1 MKVVTYS
8 NAVAFW
14 LAASTWLSSDPV
26 RNTVPLSLTGRALH
40 GVLDQ
45 SAILLT
51 VHDGPDVVAAAIAT
65 LRSGVVLGAVPPAA
79 AVAIAGH
86 LASEN
91 LSVPRVDGMR
101 PATEAFAAAWTE
113 HTGAESFV
121 EENLRLYRLGEDG
134 VDGSAALTPPT
145 GVPGEAMVAGEPDVE
160 LLIDWGQAVLHE
172 ISAHPRNDSRAD
184 VAGLVAASITMG
196 NGQIL
201 WQVAGTPVAMARVGA
216 PREGMSRIGPVYTP
230 RDQRGHGYGTAVTAA
245 AARWALD
252 RGADHVVLFTD
263 LANPV
268 SNSIYQRI
276 GFRAVADAVAIGFRP
291 GRLP

>member
-8 NAVAFW
+8 SAVAFW
-14 LAASTWLSSDPV
+14 QVAGTWLAADPV
-26 RNTVPLSLTGRALH
+26 RNTVPLSLTARALH
-40 GVLDQ
+40 GVLHPNP
-45 SAILLT
+45 ILLT
-51 VHDGPDVVAAAIAT
+51 VHDGPDLVAAAIAT
-65 LRSGVVLGAVPPAA
+65 IRSGVVLGAVPPEAA
-79 AVAIAGH
+79 AAIAGH

-91 LSVPRVDGMR
+91 QPVPRADGMR
-101 PATEAFAAAWTE
+101 PAAEAFAAAWTE
-113 HTGAESFV
+113 RTGAESFV

-134 VDGSAALTPPT
+134 VDASTALTPPK
-145 GVPGEAMVAGEPDVE
+145 VPGTAMIATEDDLD
-160 LLIDWGQAVLHE
+160 LLTDWRLTCLAE
-172 ISAHPRNDSRAD
+172 ISDHRTNTRAD
-184 VAGLVAASITMG
+184 VRQIVAASFALG
-196 NGQIL
+196 NGQLL
-201 WQVAGTPVAMARVGA
+201 WQVDGRPVAMAAVGT

-230 RDQRGHGYGTAVTAA
+230 KEQRGHGYGTAVTAA
-245 AARWALD
+245 AAQWALD